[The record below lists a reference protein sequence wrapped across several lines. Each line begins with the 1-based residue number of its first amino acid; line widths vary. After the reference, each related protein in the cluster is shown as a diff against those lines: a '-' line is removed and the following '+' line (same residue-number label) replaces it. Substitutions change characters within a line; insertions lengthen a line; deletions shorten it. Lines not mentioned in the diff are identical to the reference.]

1 MLLKRI
7 LALCFY
13 TPNYNFILD
22 DHKKLIILPITAGKW
37 LEMLYFVLFCANNST
52 TLLKANKEVSRDFNY
67 LFFYRNYNLLTTVN
81 LMKCKTGKF
90 IFHLI
95 FCFMLIL
102 SLQRCIRQLLISFL
116 GFNQNISITSNYWN

>member
-7 LALCFY
+7 LDLCFY

-67 LFFYRNYNLLTTVN
+67 FFFYRNYNLLTTVN
-81 LMKCKTGKF
+81 LMKCQKKNVFTK
-90 IFHLI
+90 
-95 FCFMLIL
+95 MY
-102 SLQRCIRQLLISFL
+102 QA
-116 GFNQNISITSNYWN
+116 TSNFVFGVQSEYIT